1 MLKAAIWAQKKT
13 VIYTMIAGTIGG
25 LTAVALFAQ
34 SGYLI
39 SKAALMPPFYVILI
53 LAAFL
58 KLFGVAKSTSKYAE
72 RLLSHEVTFHLMSR
86 VRESYFA
93 KLLQQTSLFYRHQS
107 GDLLHRVTSD
117 VETLQNY
124 FLRVAYP
131 PLVAGAVFLATILF
145 TLIFS
150 WQMALVLMIGYILC
164 AFAIPY
170 VFAKLTTEEALPLKQ
185 ELSSKTT
192 EYLYGYETLQHYNQL
207 DRKTEQLLALSKQYG
222 ERQSKYERLQH
233 IAQGANQFI
242 AFTAALSVLLIGA
255 TAVTNGELQ
264 GVFLAMLL
272 MVTLTV
278 FELATPL
285 ANMPSFVAETNA
297 ATARLD
303 DVTVSV
309 GGQETVSSI
318 LPIQFE
324 HVTFQYPT
332 ALSPAL
338 NDVTLTIERGDK
350 IAIIGESGSGKTSML
365 HMLLK
370 ELPVQQ
376 GQLTLN
382 GVSITKL
389 ADDSLF
395 KQMSVQLQHNHF
407 FIGTV
412 KENLQLAKPHAND
425 AEMEAVL
432 KEVQLPFKLDDPIHE
447 KALNLS
453 GGERQRLAYA
463 RVLLQNAPTI
473 LLDEPFANIDALL
486 KQKLT
491 QALCARDNTV
501 LMITHDTDNLSDFD
515 AVYKMAHGK
524 FLNSK
529 SKISHNYPT

>member
-1 MLKAAIWAQKKT
+1 MLKEAIWEQKKT

-34 SGYLI
+34 SGFLI
-39 SKAALMPPFYVILI
+39 AKAALLPPFYVILI

-86 VRESYFA
+86 IRENYFA
-93 KLLQQTSLFYRHQS
+93 KLLKQTSLFYRYKS
-107 GDLLHRVTSD
+107 GDLLHRITSD

-150 WQMALVLMIGYILC
+150 WQMALVLMAGFIIC
-164 AFAIPY
+164 AFFIPY
-170 VFAKLTTEEALPLKQ
+170 LFAKWATEEALPLKQ

-192 EYLYGYETLQHYNQL
+192 EYLYGYETLQNYNLLEVQ
-207 DRKTEQLLALSKQYG
+207 TEQLLQLSEQYATTQSKQ
-222 ERQSKYERLQH
+222 ERLQH
-233 IAQGANQFI
+233 IAQGANQLI
-242 AFTAALSVLLIGA
+242 ALAATVAILLILA
-255 TAVTNGELQ
+255 IAVTDGSLQ
-264 GVFLAMLL
+264 GVYIAMLL

-278 FELATPL
+278 FEFATPL

-297 ATARLD
+297 ATARLEQ
-303 DVTVSV
+303 VTATND
-309 GGQETVSSI
+309 GITTVNSI

-324 HVTFQYPT
+324 QITFQYPE

-338 NDVTLTIERGDK
+338 SDVSLTIGQGEK
-350 IAIIGESGSGKTSML
+350 IKIIGESGSGKTSMM

-376 GQLTLN
+376 GKLTLN
-382 GVSITKL
+382 GVPIADIT
-389 ADDSLF
+389 DDSLF
-395 KQMSVQLQHNHF
+395 RQLSVQMQNNHF

-412 KENLQLAKPHAND
+412 KENLQLAKPD
-425 AEMEAVL
+425 ATPEEMVAVL
-432 KEVQLPFKLDDPIHE
+432 KEVQLPFELDDAIQE

-463 RVLLQNAPTI
+463 RVLLQNSPVF
-473 LLDEPFANIDALL
+473 LLDEPFANIDATL

-491 QALCARDNTV
+491 KALCARNNTV
-501 LMITHDTDNLSDFD
+501 LMITHDTDDLTKFD
-515 AVYKMAHGK
+515 QLYKMAHGK
-524 FLNSK
+524 LT
-529 SKISHNYPT
+529 KIK

>member
-1 MLKAAIWAQKKT
+1 MLKAAIWAEKKT

-72 RLLSHEVTFHLMSR
+72 RLLSHEVTFRLMSR
-86 VRESYFA
+86 IRESYFA
-93 KLLQQTSLFYRHQS
+93 KLLQQTSLFHQHKS
-107 GDLLHRVTSD
+107 GDLLHRITSD
-117 VETLQNY
+117 VETLQHY
-124 FLRVAYP
+124 FLRVTYP

-150 WQMALVLMIGYILC
+150 WQMALILMIGFIMC
-164 AFAIPY
+164 AFLIPY
-170 VFAKLTTEEALPLKQ
+170 TFAKWATAETLPLKQ
-185 ELSSKTT
+185 ELSGKTT

-207 DRKTEQLLALSKQYG
+207 GVQTEQLLQLSKTYAAA
-222 ERQSKYERLQH
+222 QSKQERLEH
-233 IAQGANQFI
+233 LAQGANQLI
-242 AFTAALSVLLIGA
+242 AFAAALAVLLIGA
-255 TAVTNGELQ
+255 FAVTDGSLQ

-285 ANMPSFVAETNA
+285 ANMPGFVAETNA
-297 ATARLD
+297 ATTRLEQVTTAVD
-303 DVTVSV
+303 GQVTVD
-309 GGQETVSSI
+309 SI
-318 LPIQFE
+318 LPIQF
-324 HVTFQYPT
+324 TQISFQYPT

-338 NDVTLTIERGDK
+338 KNINLTVQQGDK
-350 IAIIGESGSGKTSML
+350 IAIIGESGSGKTSLM

-370 ELPVQQ
+370 ELPIQQ

-382 GVSITKL
+382 GVPITDII
-389 ADDSLF
+389 DDSLF
-395 KQMSVQLQHNHF
+395 QQLSVQLQHNHF
-407 FIGTV
+407 FIGTIR
-412 KENLQLAKPHAND
+412 ENLQLAKAD
-425 AEMEAVL
+425 ATDDEMLAVL
-432 KEVQLPFKLDDPIHE
+432 SEVQLPFELDANIQE

-463 RVLLQNAPTI
+463 RVLLQNAPVF
-473 LLDEPFANIDALL
+473 LLDEPFANIDATL

-491 QALCARDNTV
+491 KALCARSNTV
-501 LMITHDTDNLSDFD
+501 LMITHDTENLAQFD
-515 AVYKMAHGK
+515 AVYQMAHSRLQK
-524 FLNSK
+524 NS
-529 SKISHNYPT
+529 